1 MPGPIFSLQYV
12 HRALENALRD
22 LVQKAEAVT
31 HSASSA
37 AAVELLEAHTFAAL
51 VLREF
56 GARRVHVEV
65 KKFIIPE
72 ARHVS
77 VRIVRPR

>member
-1 MPGPIFSLQYV
+1 LIETL
-12 HRALENALRD
+12 
-22 LVQKAEAVT
+22 
-31 HSASSA
+31 ASDI
-37 AAVELLEAHTFAAL
+37 AAL

-77 VRIVRPR
+77 VRISRPR

>member
-1 MPGPIFSLQYV
+1 MSQRLLTLGQGRSWKLIETL
-12 HRALENALRD
+12 
-22 LVQKAEAVT
+22 
-31 HSASSA
+31 ASDI
-37 AAVELLEAHTFAAL
+37 AAL